1 MDSRGL
7 QRFFKESEGKP
18 YGGWR
23 RLAGVHRFSGIEC
36 SVDHVQGDVYA
47 PASRLSLRIPLKN
60 LALARQV
67 SDPVERLAIEDLA
80 LREFAARLPQES
92 VLSGDAAGGRLSTL
106 KPGPE
111 IRSRSASRIE
121 GNETLVL
128 RFTLALPAESRRILT
143 APVEEILFFR
153 LPALAAD
160 LALKLDA
167 VAVNKH
173 LSHLRRCRALRE
185 AVEAKG
191 LCAFVAN
198 GAMLARKDGHPVE
211 GATPFKAPADFT
223 TSIALPDGTVF
234 EGLGIPKGL
243 SVLVGPAFHGK
254 TTLLEA
260 IGQGVFDHVPGDGR
274 EACVSLTGT
283 VFPCVEEDRAVRT
296 LDLSYFVKTLPGGR
310 SPKRFATTSAS
321 GATSQASS
329 ILEALA
335 AGTPLLLLDEDAS
348 AANLLTRDERINAL
362 FSKGETVTPLAE
374 RARALVQAGVS
385 LIVVAGAS
393 GRWLDLADH
402 VFVLEDYRPRKALE
416 IPQGP
421 VADQTLPAA
430 LAQDLFSELHPQRTL
445 SPTRVKLSG
454 SRLKLG
460 DHWIA
465 RLPARGL
472 CEPRARGAAHI
483 LLAFLR
489 HSPEPETAT
498 LESLRT
504 WHEKWTRNGPDWP
517 DDTAHDLEMPTLHE
531 VIAVAQRFEPSLAE
545 ETA

>member
-18 YGGWR
+18 YGNWR

-47 PASRLSLRIPLKN
+47 PASRMSLRIQLKN
-60 LALARQV
+60 LALARAV

-80 LREFAARLPQES
+80 LREFAQRLADES
-92 VLSGDAAGGRLSTL
+92 VLAGDGAGGRLSTL

-111 IRSRSASRIE
+111 IRARSAARIE

-128 RFTLALPAESRRILT
+128 RFTMVLPGESRRILT
-143 APVEEILFFR
+143 APVEEMLFFR

-185 AVEAKG
+185 AVDAKG
-191 LCAFVAN
+191 LCAFLAN
-198 GAMLARKDGHPVE
+198 GAILARKNGKPVD
-211 GATPFKAPADFT
+211 GATPFKAMADFQT
-223 TSIALPDGTVF
+223 TITLPDGTSF

-243 SVLVGPAFHGK
+243 TVLVGPAFHGK
-254 TTLLEA
+254 TTVLEA
-260 IGQGVFDHVPGDGR
+260 IAQGVFDHIPGDGR
-274 EACVSLTGT
+274 EACVSLYGT
-283 VFPCVEEDRAVRT
+283 TFPCVEEDRAVRT
-296 LDLSYFVKTLPGGR
+296 LDLSFFLKTLPGGR

-321 GATSQASS
+321 GATSQAATL
-329 ILEALA
+329 LETIA

-374 RARALVQAGVS
+374 RARGLVQAGISMV
-385 LIVVAGAS
+385 VVAGAS
-393 GRWLDLADH
+393 SRWLDLADH
-402 VFVLEDYRPRKALE
+402 VFVLEDYRPRKTLV
-416 IPQGP
+416 IPQEKVP
-421 VADQTLPAA
+421 DLVLPKA
-430 LAQDLFSELHPQRTL
+430 LDAELFTELHPQRTL
-445 SPTRVKLSG
+445 SPTRVRLSG
-454 SRLKLG
+454 SRLKMG
-460 DHWIA
+460 DHWVA
-465 RLPARGL
+465 RLPVRSL

-498 LESLRT
+498 LESLKT
-504 WHEKWTRNGPDWP
+504 WHDKWTRNGPDWP

-531 VIAVAQRFEPSLAE
+531 VIAVAQRFEPAG
-545 ETA
+545 ADA

>member
-18 YGGWR
+18 YGNWR
-23 RLAGVHRFSGIEC
+23 RLSGVHRFSGIEC

-47 PASRLSLRIPLKN
+47 PASRMSLRIPLKN
-60 LALARQV
+60 LALARAV

-80 LREFAARLPQES
+80 LREFALRLGDES
-92 VLSGDAAGGRLSTL
+92 VLAGDGAGGRLSTL

-111 IRSRSASRIE
+111 IRARSAARIE

-128 RFTLALPAESRRILT
+128 RFTMVLPGESRRILT
-143 APVEEILFFR
+143 APVEEMLFFR

-185 AVEAKG
+185 AVDAKG
-191 LCAFVAN
+191 LCAFLAN
-198 GAMLARKDGHPVE
+198 GAILARKNGKPVD
-211 GATPFKAPADFT
+211 GATPFKAMADFQT
-223 TSIALPDGTVF
+223 VITLPDGTVF

-243 SVLVGPAFHGK
+243 TVLVGPAFHGK
-254 TTLLEA
+254 TTVLEA
-260 IGQGVFDHVPGDGR
+260 IAQGVFDHIPGDGR
-274 EACVSLTGT
+274 EACVSLHGT
-283 VFPCVEEDRAVRT
+283 AFPCVEEDRAVRT
-296 LDLSYFVKTLPGGR
+296 LDLSFFLKTLPGGR

-321 GATSQASS
+321 GATSQAATL
-329 ILEALA
+329 LETIA

-374 RARALVQAGVS
+374 RARGLVQAGISMV
-385 LIVVAGAS
+385 VVAGAS
-393 GRWLDLADH
+393 SRWLDLADH
-402 VFVLEDYRPRKALE
+402 VFVLEDYRPRKTLV
-416 IPQGP
+416 IPQEKVP
-421 VADQTLPAA
+421 ELALPKA
-430 LAQDLFSELHPQRTL
+430 LDAELFTELHPQRTL
-445 SPTRVKLSG
+445 SPTRVRLSG
-454 SRLKLG
+454 SRLKMG
-460 DHWIA
+460 DHWVA
-465 RLPARGL
+465 RLPVRSL

-498 LESLRT
+498 LESLKT
-504 WHEKWTRNGPDWP
+504 WHDKWTRNGPDWP

-531 VIAVAQRFEPSLAE
+531 VIAVAQRFEPAG
-545 ETA
+545 ADA

>member
-1 MDSRGL
+1 MDSRSL

-18 YGGWR
+18 YGTWR
-23 RLAGVHRFSGIEC
+23 RISGLHRFSGIEC

-47 PASRLSLRIPLKN
+47 PASRLSLRIPLKS
-60 LALARQV
+60 LALGRAV
-67 SDPVERLAIEDLA
+67 SDPLERLAIEDLA
-80 LREFAARLPQES
+80 LREFSRLLPAES
-92 VLSGDAAGGRLSTL
+92 VLAGDASGGRLSTI

-111 IRSRSASRIE
+111 ILSRSASHVE

-128 RFTLALPAESRRILT
+128 RFTLSLPGISRRILT

-153 LPALAAD
+153 LPALAA
-160 LALKLDA
+160 ALSNHLDA
-167 VAVNKH
+167 VSVNRH
-173 LSHLRRCRALRE
+173 LTHLRRCRALRE

-191 LCAFVAN
+191 LCAFIAD
-198 GAMLARKDGHPVE
+198 GSLLARKDGQPITDS
-211 GATPFKAPADFT
+211 TPFKAPPDFRT
-223 TSIALPDGTVF
+223 TIALPDGTVL

-243 SVLVGPAFHGK
+243 TVLVGPAFHGK

-260 IGQGVFDHVPGDGR
+260 IGQGVFDHIPGDGR
-274 EACVSLTGT
+274 ENCVSPAGT
-283 VFPCVEEDRAVRT
+283 AFPCVEEDRAVRS
-296 LDLSYFVKTLPGGR
+296 LDLSYFLRSLPGGK
-310 SPKRFATTSAS
+310 SPKKFATTSAS
-321 GATSQASS
+321 GATSQAASL
-329 ILEALA
+329 LETLS

-374 RARALVQAGVS
+374 RARSLVQAGVS

-393 GRWLDLADH
+393 SKWLDLADQ
-402 VFVLEDYRPRKALE
+402 VFVLEDYRPRRTLTFEQPKVE
-416 IPQGP
+416 EHP
-421 VADQTLPAA
+421 LPAA
-430 LAQDLFSELHPQRTL
+430 LARDLFAELHPQRTL

-454 SRLKLG
+454 NRLKLG

-465 RLPARGL
+465 RLPSRSL

-489 HSPEPETAT
+489 HSPEPEAAT
-498 LESLRT
+498 LDSLRT

-517 DDTAHDLEMPTLHE
+517 DETAHDLEMPTLHE
-531 VIAVAQRFEPSLAE
+531 VIAVAQRFEPSREGDA
-545 ETA
+545 